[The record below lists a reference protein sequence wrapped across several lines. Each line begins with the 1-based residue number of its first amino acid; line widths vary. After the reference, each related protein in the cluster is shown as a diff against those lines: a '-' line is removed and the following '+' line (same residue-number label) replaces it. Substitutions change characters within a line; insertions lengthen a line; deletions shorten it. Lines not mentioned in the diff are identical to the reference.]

1 MSESREADPFD
12 PYSYAVQWYTDHPVE
27 LVAVERNLA
36 RLLKSGFTLDELEDI
51 EAEAYD
57 IGKLVRESGLWPSA
71 YRAWEE
77 YQEILPRGVKAE
89 AEDAFYRGYIQ

>member
-1 MSESREADPFD
+1 M
-12 PYSYAVQWYTDHPVE
+12 DHPVE

-51 EAEAYD
+51 EAEAYEV
-57 IGKLVRESGLWPSA
+57 GKLVRESGLWPSA
-71 YRAWEE
+71 YRGWEE
-77 YQEILPRGVKAE
+77 YQETLARGVKAE